1 MILLNAVT
9 TPLKNHP
16 SNAVDEVLLIWS
28 RAGIKTVTRQ
38 NAIMLLKKEYDK
50 WQLLCKN
57 KTRSSDPEKKR
68 EIFAKAL
75 LKVWD
80 IGAPNAIQTIQKKIR
95 FYQRKG
101 KLKIYFFYEDQW
113 NARKGVIEGKDA
125 LYKKGVQKR
134 QERFARSIVVTQSSS
149 DDETN
154 LESFSQS
161 SFAASN

>member
-50 WQLLCKN
+50 WQQLCKN
-57 KTRSSDPEKKR
+57 KTRSSDPGKKR

-80 IGAPNAIQTIQKKIR
+80 IGAPNAIQTIQKNKILSKE
-95 FYQRKG
+95 RKAED
-101 KLKIYFFYEDQW
+101 IFF
-113 NARKGVIEGKDA
+113 
-125 LYKKGVQKR
+125 L
-134 QERFARSIVVTQSSS
+134 
-149 DDETN
+149 
-154 LESFSQS
+154 
-161 SFAASN
+161 